1 MTNYVPRTQTL
12 VLKGFKNG
20 TSEERIVTFCKELT
34 PYLVSY
40 KVKKDIKPLNS
51 KYKFMAFLNYSS
63 EEQALL
69 AKDKAISDIK
79 LLKAKG
85 HWMDISHVTVVLAID
100 LKTQACQQPFALWIG
115 NIDGA
120 SDAALI
126 QAFSQ
131 YGLLATDAV
140 VAKSTGAGQRYA
152 FVNFSGYQG
161 ANAARQA
168 CDQGKIVVGA
178 ASLPVIAC
186 ACASVALVDAVLASL
201 RRSGPA
207 ALRFAEAAR
216 IADDV
221 ERTAKPTA
229 RMDGWLEL
237 LRRLPHLLAVDDV
250 AETIALAQAP
260 VAVQPAGSVLRAPS
274 LPRKASAGRTSG
286 PALLPFPIGPPP
298 LGRATA
304 AAGEAAAAG
313 VAVTA
318 GVAAAAGVAAV
329 AGVGVWECSVCF
341 RAETGKAAL
350 VPCGHTFC
358 RGCCAGLF
366 QMGTC
371 PKCRALATHMLLLYD
386 A

>member
-1 MTNYVPRTQTL
+1 MTNFVPPIQTL
-12 VLKGFKNG
+12 ALKGFKNG
-20 TSEERIVTFCKELT
+20 TSKESIIAFCKQLT
-34 PYLVSY
+34 PYSVGEN
-40 KVKKDIKPLNS
+40 VTKDIKPLNS
-51 KYKFMAFLNYSS
+51 KYKYMAFLNYSS

-69 AKDKAISDIK
+69 AKDKIESDLK

-85 HWMDISHVTVVLAID
+85 HWMDISQITVVLAID
-100 LKTQACQQPFALWIG
+100 LSTQACQQPFALWIG

-120 SDAALI
+120 TDAALI
-126 QAFSQ
+126 RAFSR

-152 FVNFSGYQG
+152 FVNFSTYQG
-161 ANAARQA
+161 ASAARQA
-168 CDQGKIVVGA
+168 CGQGEIVLGA
-178 ASLPVIAC
+178 AALPVIAC

-221 ERTAKPTA
+221 ERTAKPKA

-250 AETIALAQAP
+250 AETIALAQAL
-260 VAVQPAGSVLRAPS
+260 VAVRPAGSCLRAPS
-274 LPRKASAGRTSG
+274 LARKASAGRISG
-286 PALLPFPIGPPP
+286 PALLPAPAVPPP
-298 LGRATA
+298 LGRA
-304 AAGEAAAAG
+304 AAAAG
-313 VAVTA
+313 L
-318 GVAAAAGVAAV
+318 AAAAGVAATAAV
-329 AGVGVWECSVCF
+329 VGWECSVCF
-341 RAETGKAAL
+341 RPGTEKAAL

>member
-1 MTNYVPRTQTL
+1 MTNYVPPTQTL

-20 TSEERIVTFCKELT
+20 TSQETIIAFCKQLT
-34 PYLVSY
+34 PYLVGY
-40 KVKKDIKPLNS
+40 NVKKDIKPLNS

-69 AKDKAISDIK
+69 AKDKTISDLK

-85 HWMDISHVTVVLAID
+85 HSMDISHLTVVLAID
-100 LKTQACQQPFALWIG
+100 LNTQTCHQPFALWIG

-120 SDAALI
+120 TDAALI
-126 QAFSQ
+126 QAFSR

-152 FVNFSGYQG
+152 FVNFSAYQG

-168 CDQGKIVVGA
+168 CEKGEIVLGA
-178 ASLPVIAC
+178 GSLPVMAC
-186 ACASVALVDAVLASL
+186 ACGSVALVDAVLASL
-201 RRSGPA
+201 RRSGPT

-260 VAVQPAGSVLRAPS
+260 VAVQPAGSGLRAPS

-286 PALLPFPIGPPP
+286 PALLPAPAGRLP
-298 LGRATA
+298 LGRAAA
-304 AAGEAAAAG
+304 AAGEAAAPGLPA
-313 VAVTA
+313 TA
-318 GVAAAAGVAAV
+318 GVAAAAAV
-329 AGVGVWECSVCF
+329 VVWECSVCF
-341 RAETGKAAL
+341 RPGTEKAAL

-358 RGCCAGLF
+358 RGCCAGLL

-371 PKCRALATHMLLLYD
+371 PKCRALAAHMLLLYD